1 MIALDCEFATMKID
15 FNLDLKSLATDLTQ
29 FWDLATQKALQIE
42 RQYDVSQGS
51 PVFTQNGKY
60 TTKGWTEWTQGFQF
74 GIPLLIFD
82 ATGDTDLLQIGRS
95 NTISKMAHHISHF
108 GVHDHGFNNLSTYG
122 SLLRMANQNK
132 FEASPGE
139 IEFYRLAIKMS
150 GAVQAKRWSN
160 VNQGGYIYSFNGPHS
175 LFIDTIRTCRI
186 LLVAHQLGHRM
197 LDENDLEVDLLD
209 RAITH
214 GLTTARYAVYYG
226 EGRDRYDVWGRVA
239 HESIFNLND
248 GNYRSPNAQQGF
260 SGYTTW
266 TRGLAWA
273 MLGFSE
279 FLEFLDHHDQS
290 AESNAKSVFLKAARA
305 TCDFYI
311 EHTSLDGIP
320 YWDTGAPELHKL
332 GQYQESPA
340 NPFND
345 YEPVDSSAAAIGAQG
360 LLRLANILKK
370 SDVEVSAKY
379 YQAGITVLKTLLA
392 KPYLATDP
400 EHQGILLHTIYHQP
414 NGWDFVPAQGKIPYG
429 ESCMW
434 GDYHL
439 VELCLLAQRLNEG
452 KYYSFYQS
460 TNA

>member
-1 MIALDCEFATMKID
+1 MKID
-15 FNLDLKSLATDLTQ
+15 FDLDLKSLTNDLAR
-29 FWDLATQKALQIE
+29 FWELATQKALTIE
-42 RQYDVSQGS
+42 AKYDISQGS

-74 GIPLLIFD
+74 GIPLLVFD
-82 ATGDTDLLQIGRS
+82 ATGNTELLEIGKS
-95 NTISKMAHHISHF
+95 NTISKMAHHVSHF
-108 GVHDHGFNNLSTYG
+108 GVHDHSFNNVSTYG
-122 SLLRMANQNK
+122 SLLRMANQSK
-132 FEASPGE
+132 FDASPGE
-139 IEFYRLAIKMS
+139 IEFYKLAVKIS
-150 GAVQAKRWSN
+150 GAVQAKRWSEI
-160 VNQGGYIYSFNGPHS
+160 NQGGYIYSFNGPHS

-186 LLVAHQLGHRM
+186 LLVAYALKHRM
-197 LDENDLEVDLLD
+197 LDENDKEIDLLE

-214 GLTTARYAVYYG
+214 GLTTAKYAVYYG

-248 GNYRSPNAQQGF
+248 GNFRSPNSQQGF

-279 FLEFLDHHDQS
+279 FIEFLEDHNQTD
-290 AESNAKSVFLKAARA
+290 ERDAKSIFLKAAQA

-311 EHTSLDGIP
+311 AHTGLDGIP
-320 YWDTGAPELHKL
+320 YWDTGAPELHKI
-332 GQYQESPA
+332 GNYQESPA
-340 NPFND
+340 DPLNA

-360 LLRLANILKK
+360 LFRLANILKK
-370 SDVEVSAKY
+370 SDSKASARY
-379 YQAGITVLKTLLA
+379 YQAAITVLSTLLG

-400 EHQGILLHTIYHQP
+400 EHQGILLHTIYHHP
-414 NGWDFVPAQGKIPYG
+414 NGWDLVPTHGKVPSG

-452 KYYSFYQS
+452 NYYSFYQS
-460 TNA
+460 VAV